1 MFDSIDSWYSRLMDR
16 KQTKSDTMIMA
27 SEDLKGFEAA
37 YEQAIKDSRMIPT
50 SYDKRLNAHDPND
63 IELRFVEV
71 DSPFTATKLKIYRNV
86 VDITM
91 RLNPME
97 YIPLMSSWWEQSHGT
112 ISNVKLLMSRES
124 WIFLFNKL
132 HHSFLSEHYILPTQF
147 INRFGKDVSSEAELN
162 LYEFRKLVYLFNEAL
177 CNFDWECRHYH
188 MQFLPNLLL
197 SIRDCGPN
205 YLSNNFTRRNQY
217 INMSV

>member
-1 MFDSIDSWYSRLMDR
+1 MDGR
-16 KQTKSDTMIMA
+16 RNISDKWTM
-27 SEDLKGFEAA
+27 SSNNLKGYEEA
-37 YEQAIKDSRMIPT
+37 YEQAMKDSRMIPT

-71 DSPFTATKLKIYRNV
+71 DSPFTAAKLKIHRNV
-86 VDITM
+86 VDMSM

-132 HHSFLSEHYILPTQF
+132 HPSFLSDHYILPSQF
-147 INRFGKDVSSEAELN
+147 INCFGKAASTEAELN
-162 LYEFRKLVYLFNEAL
+162 LFEFRKLVYLFNEAL

-197 SIRDCGPN
+197 SLRDCGPN
-205 YLSNNFTRRNQY
+205 YLSNNFTRRDQY